1 MKRCRLLF
9 PICGLCG
16 VLVSSAFGDQER
28 VQNDGSNLAIIDI
41 DEIFSKSSAGQG
53 INEQIE
59 CINNSEKSDL
69 IELEEKI
76 KQREK
81 TNRSPNEEEARKIEE
96 MQVALYD
103 MTRKRRYR
111 IQKAYQDAMKKLER
125 CVQDCISQVVEREN
139 IKIVLPIGAVIY
151 HSNDVINITYDVLQL
166 VNETMATVKVELK
179 DSTE

>member
-9 PICGLCG
+9 SICGLCG
-16 VLVSSAFGDQER
+16 VLVSSTFGDQER

-125 CVQDCISQVVEREN
+125 CVQDCISRVVEREN

-166 VNETMATVKVELK
+166 VNETMATVKVELN